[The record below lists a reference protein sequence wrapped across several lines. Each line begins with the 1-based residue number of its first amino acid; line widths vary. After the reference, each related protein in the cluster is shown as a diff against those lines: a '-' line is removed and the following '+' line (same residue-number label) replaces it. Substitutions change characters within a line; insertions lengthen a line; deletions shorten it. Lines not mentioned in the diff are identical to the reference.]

1 MIKKISLI
9 ILGFILVACTRS
21 KEPQYYLLNPIAIPN
36 KQMNYYKNLHLGID
50 DITIPAY
57 LEKPQVMISY
67 SPNRVELEE
76 YHQWAGALDKN
87 IKSVISTN
95 LASLLPGAIVESSP
109 WNAKFKPN
117 YQLQI
122 DIEQFTIDMQGN
134 SILRAE
140 FILYRENNIAKKK
153 DVYYRLKI
161 HNITIENLI
170 ASMNN
175 NLTHLTQDIA
185 QVVRS
190 SEGKP

>member
-9 ILGFILVACTRS
+9 VLGFILVACTRS
-21 KEPQYYLLNPIAIPN
+21 KEPQYYLLNPISLPN
-36 KQMNYYKNLHLGID
+36 KQITHYNNLYLGID

-76 YHQWAGALDKN
+76 YHQWAGTLDKN

-95 LASLLPGAIVESSP
+95 LASLLPGAIVETSP

-122 DIEQFTIDMQGN
+122 DIEQFSIDMQGN

-140 FILYRENNIAKKK
+140 FILYHENNIVKKK
-153 DVYYRLKI
+153 DIYYRLKVS
-161 HNITIENLI
+161 NITIENLI
-170 ASMNN
+170 SSMNN

-185 QVVRS
+185 KTVRS
-190 SEGKP
+190 FHDKT

>member
-9 ILGFILVACTRS
+9 VLGFILAACTRS
-21 KEPQYYLLNPIAIPN
+21 KEPQYYLLNPIAMPN
-36 KQMNYYKNLHLGID
+36 KQMNHYNNLHLGID
-50 DITIPAY
+50 DITIPDY

-76 YHQWAGALDKN
+76 YHQWVGALDKN

-95 LASLLPGAIVESSP
+95 LTSLLPGAIVENSP

-140 FILYRENNIAKKK
+140 FILYHENNIAKKK

-161 HNITIENLI
+161 NNITIENLI

-190 SEGKP
+190 SRGKP

>member
-21 KEPQYYLLNPIAIPN
+21 KEPQYYLLHPIAMPN
-36 KQMNYYKNLHLGID
+36 KQINYYKHLHLGID

-76 YHQWAGALDKN
+76 YHQWAGTLDKN

-140 FILYRENNIAKKK
+140 FILYHENNIAKKK

-161 HNITIENLI
+161 NNITIENLI
-170 ASMNN
+170 ASMNS

-190 SEGKP
+190 CQGKS

>member
-9 ILGFILVACTRS
+9 VLGFILVACTRS
-21 KEPQYYLLNPIAIPN
+21 KEPQYYLLNPIAMPN
-36 KQMNYYKNLHLGID
+36 KQMNHYNNLHLGID

-57 LEKPQVMISY
+57 LEKPQIMISY

-95 LASLLPGAIVESSP
+95 LSSLLPGAIVESSP
-109 WNAKFKPN
+109 WNVKFKPN

-140 FILYRENNIAKKK
+140 FILYHQDNIFKKQN
-153 DVYYRLKI
+153 VYYRLKVP
-161 HNITIENLI
+161 HITIENLI

-185 QVVRS
+185 KAFRS
-190 SEGKP
+190 FHDKS

>member
-1 MIKKISLI
+1 M
-9 ILGFILVACTRS
+9 
-21 KEPQYYLLNPIAIPN
+21 PN
-36 KQMNYYKNLHLGID
+36 KQTNHYNNLRLGID
-50 DITIPAY
+50 DVTLPAY
-57 LEKPQVMISY
+57 LEKPQIMISS
-67 SPNRVELEE
+67 SPNRVALEE

-95 LASLLPGAIVESSP
+95 LASLLPGAIVETSP
-109 WNAKFKPN
+109 WNVKFKPT

-140 FILYRENNIAKKK
+140 FILYHQNDILKKK
-153 DVYYRLKI
+153 NVYYRLKI
-161 HNITIENLI
+161 SNITMENLI

-185 QVVRS
+185 KVFAS
-190 SEGKP
+190 YPDKS

>member
-9 ILGFILVACTRS
+9 VLGFILVACTRS
-21 KEPQYYLLNPIAIPN
+21 KEPQYYLLHPIAMPN
-36 KQMNYYKNLHLGID
+36 KQSNHYNNLQLGID

-57 LEKPQVMISY
+57 LEKPQVMLSY

-76 YHQWAGALDKN
+76 YHQWAQALDKN

-109 WNAKFKPN
+109 WNVKFKPD

-140 FILYRENNIAKKK
+140 FILYNENNIVKKK
-153 DVYYRLKI
+153 DFYYRLKV

-185 QVVRS
+185 KTIRS
-190 SEGKP
+190 FHDKS

>member
-1 MIKKISLI
+1 M
-9 ILGFILVACTRS
+9 
-21 KEPQYYLLNPIAIPN
+21 PN
-36 KQMNYYKNLHLGID
+36 KQMNHYNNLHLGID

-57 LEKPQVMISY
+57 LEKPQIMISY

-95 LASLLPGAIVESSP
+95 LSSLLPGAIVESSP
-109 WNAKFKPN
+109 WNVKFKPN

-140 FILYRENNIAKKK
+140 FILYHQDNIFKKQN
-153 DVYYRLKI
+153 VYYRLKVP
-161 HNITIENLI
+161 HITIENLI

-185 QVVRS
+185 KAFRS
-190 SEGKP
+190 FHDKS

>member
-21 KEPQYYLLNPIAIPN
+21 KEPQYYLLNPIAMPS

-140 FILYRENNIAKKK
+140 FILYHENNIAKKK

-161 HNITIENLI
+161 NNITIENLI

-190 SEGKP
+190 SQGKP